1 MHSLF
6 CIESTFRHGD
16 SMITFQTLR
25 QGLIPHVAGAMGY
38 GMGGMGGMQGMG
50 GGMGAGMGAGYGTQ
64 GGYGGQTGFGNQAQ
78 VRLLHNSS
86 QSVVWSDLI

>member
-1 MHSLF
+1 MF
-6 CIESTFRHGD
+6 KIQ
-16 SMITFQTLR
+16 MLR
-25 QGLIPHVAGAMGY
+25 QSSHVAGAMGY

-78 VRLLHNSS
+78 VRLLHHRS
-86 QSVVWSDLI
+86 QPVVWCGLIGSARLIG